1 MRFLF
6 IVLGIM
12 LVGTS
17 VRAQQLFPDL
27 DAKFQQPQKPTATD
41 SAPTA
46 DQGPSVSA
54 DDPDQDKHFSIRL
67 EKVQGALPYA
77 RTLSYCAGT
86 ATLTNE
92 TKQPL
97 QSLSLTLTYGDM
109 PAELSYGGVKPNGT
123 QSRPVMLIGPPCE
136 SFLNMPEIEV
146 KTCRWGAQSEAAC
159 KKRVKFIPPN
169 S

>member
-6 IVLGIM
+6 IALG
-12 LVGTS
+12 LVWVGTS
-17 VRAQQLFPDL
+17 VWAQQLFPDL
-27 DAKFQQPQKPTATD
+27 DAKFQQPQKPAMAD
-41 SAPTA
+41 SAPA
-46 DQGPSVSA
+46 PDKGQSVSV
-54 DDPDQDKHFSIRL
+54 DEQDQNKHFSIRL
-67 EKVQGALPYA
+67 EKIQGTLPYA

-97 QSLSLTLTYGDM
+97 QNLSLTLTYGDM

-123 QSRPVMLIGPPCE
+123 QSRPIMLIGPPCE

-146 KTCRWGAQSEAAC
+146 KSCRWGAQSEDAC